1 MSWTVD
7 YPKISIELIQSFN
20 LDKSASI
27 IDIGGG
33 DSLLVDTLIELG
45 FTDLSVL
52 DISGK
57 VLVRA
62 QNVLVIEQNASIGL
76 KVILLIL
83 IQLKIIHCGMIEPLF
98 NF

>member
-1 MSWTVD
+1 VSWRED

-20 LDKSASI
+20 LGKSASI

-33 DSLLVDTLIELG
+33 NSLLIDSLIELG

-57 VLVRA
+57 ALKRA
-62 QNVLVIEQNASIGL
+62 QKRLGDRAKCIHWVESD
-76 KVILLIL
+76 ILD
-83 IQLKIIHCGMIEPLF
+83 F
-98 NF
+98 NSTKNYTL